1 MVSSKGKY
9 ALLVMVDL
17 AQNQG
22 DGHVSLADIAERQG
36 LSMKYLES
44 IVAILNKGDM
54 LQSLRGKNG
63 GYRLARPAS
72 DYRMSELL
80 ALTEGSLAPVE
91 CIKNNDLNCDR
102 AASCMTLPLWVGLDR
117 AIMKYLSTVTLED
130 VINGDR
136 KKMLGDWCETCEA

>member
-1 MVSSKGKY
+1 
-9 ALLVMVDL
+9 
-17 AQNQG
+17 
-22 DGHVSLADIAERQG
+22 
-36 LSMKYLES
+36 
-44 IVAILNKGDM
+44 M

-102 AASCMTLPLWVGLDR
+102 AASCMTLPLWEGLDR